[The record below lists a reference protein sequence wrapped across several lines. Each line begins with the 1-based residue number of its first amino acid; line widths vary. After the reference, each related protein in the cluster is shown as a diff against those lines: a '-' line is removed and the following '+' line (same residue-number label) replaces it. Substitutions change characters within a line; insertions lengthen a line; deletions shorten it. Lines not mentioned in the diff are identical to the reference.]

1 MVHVLDVSE
10 FISLFTEKEAFSGRP
25 MVVGLCEMHV
35 LSDFNFDWLELM
47 FLHEIVLCYL
57 IVVPFDLIVAYLHGV
72 KVLLPDYV
80 ALGVVLVVNSDL
92 HPDFHV
98 INGFVSVAVD
108 HEPVNFDIVL
118 NWDVHNRLV
127 V

>member
-1 MVHVLDVSE
+1 
-10 FISLFTEKEAFSGRP
+10 
-25 MVVGLCEMHV
+25 MHV

-47 FLHEIVLCYL
+47 FLHEIVLCHL

-80 ALGVVLVVNSDL
+80 ALGVVLIVNSDL

-98 INGFVSVAVD
+98 INGIVSVAVD

-118 NWDVHNRLV
+118 NWDVHNGLV